1 MSVVRAAWRTA
12 HRARRQASA
21 EPRSAAGQWLLRI
34 IRGLALAAVSWVAY
48 CAGSAFF
55 DRGAMTVAAKR
66 TDLTISIVG
75 DATVESRSNL
85 DVKSHVRGLH
95 SILEVVPEGTI
106 VGPGDPVVRLDSAA
120 VDEAIKAQKVVL
132 GKAEAALTRAT
143 KEWQAAKIA
152 VDEYGEGTFVQRRLE
167 LTQRILQAQQR
178 LAKTERSLLQNEIM
192 FRKGFASHH
201 HVDAMQLAVDKAR
214 TDLAAAKTKKA
225 VLEDFTRAKKLE
237 ELAAKRD
244 AAEARMKSE
253 EVVVRRHAAKI
264 KRLEDDVRNCLI
276 HAPRAGMVVY
286 ANTTARGPEG
296 VNERVVQIYPGA
308 RVRQYQT
315 LVRLADFNQMQLRML
330 VAENKVRRL
339 RRGQRAHARL
349 LDVELP
355 GEIASI
361 ADKPEMPSLPGNAP
375 KQFAVVIAIDSAR
388 GLKPGMTAEVE
399 IVLQQKKHALVI
411 PALCVSEEKGKPR
424 VRVKTWNGVSSR
436 EVMLGIG
443 DDALVEV
450 LDGVKE
456 RELVVLVPRS

>member
-1 MSVVRAAWRTA
+1 MSVDRTAWRSA
-12 HRARRQASA
+12 DQVRRPGSA
-21 EPRSAAGQWLLRI
+21 APRSPAARWLLRI
-34 IRGLALAAVSWVAY
+34 VRGLVATAASWILY

-55 DRGAMTVAAKR
+55 DRGAMTVPARR
-66 TDLTISIVG
+66 TDLTISVTG

-85 DVKSHVRGLH
+85 DIKSQVRGLQ
-95 SILEVVPEGTI
+95 SILEIVPEGTI
-106 VGPGDPVVRLDSAA
+106 VAPGDPLVRLDSTA
-120 VDEAIKAQKVVL
+120 VDEAIKAQKLVL
-132 GKAEAALTRAT
+132 GKAEAALIRAT

-152 VDEYGEGTFVQRRLE
+152 VDEYAEGTFVQRRLE
-167 LTQRILQAQQR
+167 LTQNILHAQQR

-214 TDLAAAKTKKA
+214 TDLAAAKTKKE

-237 ELAAKRD
+237 ELAALRD
-244 AAEARMKSE
+244 AAEARRKSQ
-253 EVVVRRHAAKI
+253 EVIVRRQAAKI
-264 KRLEDDVRNCLI
+264 KRLEDDAKHCLI
-276 HAPRAGMVVY
+276 RAPRAGMVVY
-286 ANTTARGPEG
+286 ANTTARGPDG
-296 VNERVVQIYPGA
+296 VNQRVVQIHPGA

-315 LVRLADFNQMQLRML
+315 LVRLADVNQMQLRMF
-330 VAENKVRRL
+330 VPENKVRQL
-339 RRGQRAHARL
+339 RRGQPARARL
-349 LDVELP
+349 LDVQLR

-361 ADKPEMPSLPGNAP
+361 ADQPEIPSLPGNAP
-375 KQFAVVIAIDSAR
+375 KQFAVIITSDGAR

-399 IVLQQKKHALVI
+399 IVLQQKKQAIVI

-424 VRVKTWNGVSSR
+424 VRVKTWSGVSSR